1 MPKLTC
7 ERRIQGNLFFYIL
20 RLPPMKIAAHTTH
33 GQQVDHELAWKKV
46 DRKLMMIL
54 KWSTLGEAKLDV
66 SNDVIAMKA
75 EVHCSN

>member
-1 MPKLTC
+1 
-7 ERRIQGNLFFYIL
+7 
-20 RLPPMKIAAHTTH
+20 MKIAAHTTH
-33 GQQVDHELAWKKV
+33 RQQVDHELAWKKV

>member
-1 MPKLTC
+1 
-7 ERRIQGNLFFYIL
+7 
-20 RLPPMKIAAHTTH
+20 MKIAAHTTY
-33 GQQVDHELAWKKV
+33 GQKVDHELAWKKV